1 MNVTVESVWDGFA
14 GNLKRF
20 IVSRVGDEPTAEDIL
35 QDVFLKIHAQLERL
49 KDTSK
54 LEAWVYQITRNA
66 IIDHHRRS
74 RVNLELSETLVAEQ
88 PDGHA
93 DEIDLKPTVKRMVE
107 SLPEPYRQA
116 LMLTEFEGLSQVELA
131 RKLGISFSGAKSRVQ
146 RAREKVRQM
155 LLECC
160 HLEFDRRGKIIECR
174 SRCGCCG
181 PPVPEIKLPAGRR
194 VESRNQSPH
203 GIRTAC

>member
-1 MNVTVESVWDGFA
+1 MNVTVESVCDRFA

-74 RVNLELSETLVAEQ
+74 RESLELPETLVAEGQ
-88 PDGHA
+88 DEHGDG
-93 DEIDLKPTVKRMVE
+93 IDLKPTVKRMVE
-107 SLPEPYRQA
+107 SLPEPYRHA

-131 RKLGISFSGAKSRVQ
+131 ERIGISLSGAKSRVQ
-146 RAREKVRQM
+146 RAREKIRQM

-160 HLEFDRRGKIIECR
+160 HLEFDRRGKIIECQP
-174 SRCGCCG
+174 RCGCCG
-181 PPVPEIKLPAGRR
+181 PHDQEIKPPATRR
-194 VESRNQSPH
+194 AEPQSQAHH
-203 GIRTAC
+203 GVATPC

>member
-14 GNLKRF
+14 GSLKRF

-35 QDVFLKIHAQLERL
+35 QEVFLKIHAQLERL
-49 KDTSK
+49 KDTAK
-54 LEAWVYQITRNA
+54 LESWVYRITRNA

-74 RVNLELSETLVAEQ
+74 RVSVELPKDLVAE
-88 PDGHA
+88 DRDELAG
-93 DEIDLKPTVKRMVE
+93 EIDLKPSVKRMVE

-116 LMLTEFEGLSQVELA
+116 LILTEYEGLSQVELA
-131 RKLGISFSGAKSRVQ
+131 RRLGISFSGAKSRVQ

-160 HLEFDRRGKIIECR
+160 HLEFDRRGKIIACVA
-174 SRCGCCG
+174 RCCCCG
-181 PPVPEIKLPAGRR
+181 PPPVQALSTKP
-194 VESRNQSPH
+194 
-203 GIRTAC
+203 